1 MIVDDYKKNLRQLVF
16 LNYENSDN
24 INVFFWKNLT
34 VTYKTTTYNAT
45 RVKRNTKKWFD
56 DEVLEKLN
64 SRYQLFNKRSRLF
77 HIHK

>member
-1 MIVDDYKKNLRQLVF
+1 MF
-16 LNYENSDN
+16 
-24 INVFFWKNLT
+24 FFWKNLT
-34 VTYKTTTYNAT
+34 VTYKTATYNAT

-77 HIHK
+77 SHS

>member
-16 LNYENSDN
+16 LNYENFDN
-24 INVFFWKNLT
+24 INGFFWKNLT
-34 VTYKTTTYNAT
+34 VTYKTATYNAT

-77 HIHK
+77 SHS